1 VFRAWR
7 ADDAIVHL
15 RLGASAC
22 QITAIAITF
31 RETIAFSVQ
40 RVSRASCNEQIR
52 VPGV

>member
-7 ADDAIVHL
+7 ARDAIVHL

-22 QITAIAITF
+22 QLTAIAITF